1 MFSPSQNAL
10 NDTAAPGID
19 WDACMLTHGEELRD
33 WVVRQFG
40 GEEGVDDVMQEVALA
55 SVKSSNPPTEETKV
69 LPWLK
74 SVARHK
80 VQDYWRKVGRDRR
93 IQEIVSVEIA
103 PSEWDWVLEVDR
115 IEAVR
120 EALATL
126 ETNERRLVVGKYSEN
141 RSCLELAKREG
152 VSPKSLEY
160 RLAKAREKLRAQLT
174 KLFRNENER

>member
-1 MFSPSQNAL
+1 MFRSSQNAL
-10 NDTAAPGID
+10 NDTAPGLD
-19 WDACMLTHGEELRD
+19 WESCMRTHGGELRN

-55 SVKSSNPPTEETKV
+55 SVKTTNPPTEEAKV

-80 VQDYWRKVGRDRR
+80 VQDYWRKVGRERR
-93 IQEIVSVEIA
+93 IQEDMSAEVE
-103 PSEWDWVLEVDR
+103 PSAWDWVLQVDR
-115 IEAVR
+115 IETVR
-120 EALATL
+120 EALETL
-126 ETNERRLVVGKYSEN
+126 DPNERRLVVGKYSEN
-141 RSCLELAKREG
+141 RSCRELADKEG

-174 KLFRNENER
+174 KLFKNENER